1 MTYDI
6 LDRGNYL
13 KEQIEDYTKIL
24 KELDNEEYDA
34 FTISGK
40 YYVDPNLNWI
50 FDMDFTSE
58 LAVMLRDYF
67 VKKIEAYKEEFEKL

>member
-13 KEQIEDYTKIL
+13 KEQITYYTTIL
-24 KELDNEEYDA
+24 KKLDNDKYDA
-34 FTISGK
+34 FVVSGK
-40 YYVDPNLNWI
+40 YYADPNLDRI
-50 FDMDFTSE
+50 LDMDFTSE

-67 VKKIEAYKEEFEKL
+67 VKKIKAYEEEFEKL